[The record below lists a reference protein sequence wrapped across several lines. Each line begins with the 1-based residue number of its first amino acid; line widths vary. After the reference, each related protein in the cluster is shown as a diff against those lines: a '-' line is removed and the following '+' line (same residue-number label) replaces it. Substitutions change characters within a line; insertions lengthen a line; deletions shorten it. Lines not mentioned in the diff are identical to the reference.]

1 MTATKP
7 SHAPAA
13 TPAPTTAVA
22 PDEAAPELTAAGVLA
37 ALKRCGISH
46 LVWLPD
52 SEAGFLYAA
61 LRRDPDIAL
70 VPVCREG
77 EAMAIA
83 LGLMVAGRRPAVVIQ
98 NTGFLESGDSVRG
111 SMLDTGFPFLLMI
124 GYRGWHVG
132 APMTDS
138 AGIYTEPV
146 LRAWGIPYYLV
157 EDDRD
162 LPRIERAYGEA
173 QHRRGPVA
181 VLIGREYR

>member
-1 MTATKP
+1 MATGQ
-7 SHAPAA
+7 SMVVERERRE
-13 TPAPTTAVA
+13 TVETV
-22 PDEAAPELTAAGVLA
+22 APELSAAGVLD
-37 ALKRCGISH
+37 ALKRCGVTH

-52 SEAGFLYAA
+52 SEAGFLYDA

-77 EAMAIA
+77 EAMAVA

-111 SMLDTGFPFLLMI
+111 AMLDTGFPFFLMV
-124 GYRGWHVG
+124 GYRGWKAG
-132 APMTDS
+132 TPMTDS
-138 AGIYTEPV
+138 AGVYTEPV
-146 LRAWGIPYYLV
+146 LRAWGIPFHLV

-162 LPRIERAYGEA
+162 LPKIEQAHREA
-173 QHRRGPVA
+173 QEGSRPVA